1 MPDFKVLEKARQV
14 QDAAAAKAKELSQQ
28 TPEGAGEL
36 RGKVGGTAAQIK
48 ERVTAT
54 VTEAMDASFAKVT
67 SVLDD
72 LNAALPVLQEAGY
85 PVDLVEV
92 ELGLSPKINIRFSTK
107 MGVKEERLNSLLEEH
122 AEHKMTIT
130 LLNSLA
136 KAKSLQSRIRVAGCK
151 PKGIEIKIGLMPEV
165 ALRFG

>member
-14 QDAAAAKAKELSQQ
+14 QDATAAKAKELSQQ
-28 TPEGAGEL
+28 APEF

-54 VTEAMDASFAKVT
+54 VTEAMDASFTKVT
-67 SVLDD
+67 SLLDD

-85 PVDLVEV
+85 PVDLVEI
-92 ELGLSPKINIRFSTK
+92 ELGLSPKVNIRFSTK
-107 MGVKEERLNSLLEEH
+107 MGVKEDRFNSLIEEH